1 MACCARKGLQQVELK
16 STSPDVAL
24 KFSKRFLLHGINKS
38 EGKSSRMSINNLYH
52 DLLLTELLHII
63 SRLQMDVT
71 DKESILKV
79 KAYIEEKEGKLHV
92 LVNKFVR

>member
-1 MACCARKGLQQVELK
+1 MCAQGLAASGAKVYI
-16 STSPDVAL
+16 TGR
-24 KFSKRFLLHGINKS
+24 RFEILEKVSGAWDK
-38 EGKSSRMSINNLYH
+38 
-52 DLLLTELLHII
+52 
-63 SRLQMDVT
+63 QMDVT

>member
-1 MACCARKGLQQVELK
+1 MCAQGLAASGAKVYITGRRFEILK
-16 STSPDVAL
+16 KVSGAWD
-24 KFSKRFLLHGINKS
+24 K
-38 EGKSSRMSINNLYH
+38 
-52 DLLLTELLHII
+52 
-63 SRLQMDVT
+63 QMDVT

>member
-1 MACCARKGLQQVELK
+1 MLCAQGLAASGAKVYI
-16 STSPDVAL
+16 TGR
-24 KFSKRFLLHGINKS
+24 RFEILEKVSGAWDK
-38 EGKSSRMSINNLYH
+38 
-52 DLLLTELLHII
+52 
-63 SRLQMDVT
+63 QMNVT

>member
-1 MACCARKGLQQVELK
+1 MEEPALAWCVRKGLLQVELK
-16 STSPDVAL
+16 C
-24 KFSKRFLLHGINKS
+24 SKVYITGRRFEILEKVSGAWDK
-38 EGKSSRMSINNLYH
+38 
-52 DLLLTELLHII
+52 
-63 SRLQMDVT
+63 QMDVT